1 MHSLKFCLTLLCL
14 IIFFLAST
22 GQNNLLRPGFDKQE
36 YLELL
41 KITARQGDSPWT
53 KINTPTSEK
62 TKLVYRSA
70 TMGLDNRW
78 DLWMAN
84 NGIAIFSIRGTT
96 LNTISWVEN
105 FYAAMVPATGSIRI
119 SNTDTF
125 SYQLAKNPRAAVH
138 TGWLIGTAFLSKD
151 ILPKIDS
158 LYKTGCKNMII
169 LGHSQG
175 GGIAYLLT
183 AHVASLQEQRLI
195 PADIQFKT
203 YCSAAPKPGNLFFAY
218 EYERRM
224 MDGWGFNIVNSA
236 DWVPETPLSVQALS
250 DFNQTN
256 PFTNAKPLISKQ
268 PFPKNIAFK
277 YVYNQLNNAS
287 KKVNRRYE
295 KYLGKTVSGIVSKNL
310 PGFEAPNY
318 AEGFNY
324 VRVGP
329 TIVLLANYN
338 YYQSFPDNPEKIFVH
353 HFIEPYWYL
362 ANQLPN
368 LPSANPIWN

>member
-1 MHSLKFCLTLLCL
+1 MHAIKYCLTLLCL
-14 IIFFLAST
+14 TIFFQASI

-41 KITARQGDSPWT
+41 KITARQGDSPRT
-53 KINTPTSEK
+53 KINTPASEK
-62 TKLVYRSA
+62 TKLVYRSP

-84 NGIAIFSIRGTT
+84 NGIAIISIRGTT

-175 GGIAYLLT
+175 GGIAYLLST
-183 AHVASLQEQRLI
+183 HLSSLQEQKLI
-195 PADIQFKT
+195 PTDIQFKT

-218 EYERRM
+218 EYEQRM

-277 YVYNQLNNAS
+277 YAYNQLNNAS
-287 KKVNRRYE
+287 KKANRRYE
-295 KYLGKTVSGIVSKNL
+295 KYLGKTVAGIVSKSL

-329 TIVLLANYN
+329 TIVLLANEA

-368 LPSANPIWN
+368 LTSANPIWN

>member
-1 MHSLKFCLTLLCL
+1 MHAIKYCLTLLCL
-14 IIFFLAST
+14 TIFFQASI

-53 KINTPTSEK
+53 KINTPASEK
-62 TKLVYRSA
+62 TKLVYRSP

-84 NGIAIFSIRGTT
+84 NGIAIISIRGTT

-175 GGIAYLLT
+175 GGIAYLLST
-183 AHVASLQEQRLI
+183 HLSSLQEQKLI
-195 PADIQFKT
+195 PTDIQFKT

-218 EYERRM
+218 EYEQRM

-277 YVYNQLNNAS
+277 YAYNQLNNAS
-287 KKVNRRYE
+287 KKANRRYE
-295 KYLGKTVSGIVSKNL
+295 KYLGKTVAGIVSKSL

-329 TIVLLANYN
+329 TIVLLANEA

>member
-1 MHSLKFCLTLLCL
+1 MHAIKYCLTLLCL
-14 IIFFLAST
+14 TIFFQASI

-53 KINTPTSEK
+53 KINTPASEK
-62 TKLVYRSA
+62 TKLVYRSP

-84 NGIAIFSIRGTT
+84 NGIAIISIRGTT

-175 GGIAYLLT
+175 GGIAYLLST
-183 AHVASLQEQRLI
+183 HLSSLQEQKLI
-195 PADIQFKT
+195 PTDIQFKT

-218 EYERRM
+218 EYEQRM

-277 YVYNQLNNAS
+277 YAYNQLNNAS
-287 KKVNRRYE
+287 KKANRRYE
-295 KYLGKTVSGIVSKNL
+295 KYLGKTVAGIVSKSL
-310 PGFEAPNY
+310 PGFKAPNY

-329 TIVLLANYN
+329 TIVLLANEA